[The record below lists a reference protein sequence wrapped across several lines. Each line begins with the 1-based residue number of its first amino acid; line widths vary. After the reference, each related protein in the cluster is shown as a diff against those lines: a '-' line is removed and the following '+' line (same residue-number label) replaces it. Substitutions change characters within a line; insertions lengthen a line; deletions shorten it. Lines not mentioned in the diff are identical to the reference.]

1 MLDNL
6 VEAGALEPGATF
18 SIPLD
23 YVVNPEPTN
32 EIRICIEPKEDAR
45 LATII
50 DRVAAGLIVMAVYTL
65 VQWLI
70 GG

>member
-6 VEAGALEPGATF
+6 VEAGALEPGTTF
-18 SIPLD
+18 TIPLD
-23 YVVNPEPTN
+23 YVVNPEPALR
-32 EIRICIEPKEDAR
+32 IRIEVAEKSAR
-45 LATII
+45 LAIII
-50 DRVAAGLIVMAVYTL
+50 DRVAAGLVVMAVYTL